1 MRPDQLGIMWLIIS
15 SVTLLATVFGIRYL
29 RNKENMALIEKGI
42 DPKLSENR
50 PAPYR
55 SLKNGLLLLG
65 SGAGLLIAYMLDSY
79 VLPQKDTNAFVYFA
93 LIAIGGGIGLIYS
106 HKIEKKETIDETQ
119 AHRSQVNI
127 G

>member
-1 MRPDQLGIMWLIIS
+1 MGTDQLGIMWLIIS
-15 SVTLLATVFGIRYL
+15 SVTLFAMIFGIRYL

-42 DPKLSENR
+42 DPKLGENR

-65 SGAGLLIAYMLDSY
+65 AGVGLLLAFMLDSY
-79 VLPQKDTNAFVYFA
+79 ILPHQDKNAFLYFA
-93 LIAIGGGIGLIYS
+93 FIAIGGGIGLIYS
-106 HKIEKKETIDETQ
+106 YRIEKKETLSDPQ
-119 AHRSQVNI
+119 HRGQVNI

>member
-1 MRPDQLGIMWLIIS
+1 MGPDQLGVMWLIIS
-15 SVTLLATVFGIRYL
+15 SVTLFAMIFGIRYL

-42 DPKLSENR
+42 DPKLGENR

-65 SGAGLLIAYMLDSY
+65 AGVGLLLAFMLDSY
-79 VLPQKDTNAFVYFA
+79 LLPENDKNAFLYFA
-93 LIAIGGGIGLIYS
+93 CIAIGGGIGLIYS
-106 HKIEKKETIDETQ
+106 YRIEKKETLTDTQ
-119 AHRSQVNI
+119 HRSQVNI